1 MDGID
6 GARFLETV
14 RAYNDAVMTEVPFD
28 PTMKD
33 GRGTRGIAPKKSN
46 WANRIDTPPFEA
58 YAVTCGITFTFG
70 GLAIDPK
77 ARVQAVSGRADPR
90 PLCGGRAGG
99 RALLRQLSRR
109 HGPGLGRGL
118 RPPRRHRRRPLRN
131 GGPRPVSREHIGFI
145 GVGVM
150 GEPMCRNLV
159 RKHDG
164 PVTAYDIDPA
174 PLERLAENGA
184 VVAPNIAALAEAADL
199 VFLSLPSGREVRSV
213 CLGDGG
219 LIEHLPA
226 GRTVVD
232 TSTAPPA
239 LAREI
244 EGAFAA
250 LGVAFADAPVART
263 RQAAIEGTL
272 SIMVGGDAAL
282 VERLRP
288 LLGHIAQDVTHCG
301 PVGSGQAVK
310 ILNNMILFQNVRA
323 LAESLAIARRQ
334 GIDACDLPGGGG
346 AQLGRQLCA
355 PKSRHEGDAGGPLPG
370 RRVPRHLRDERPR
383 LRP

>member
-1 MDGID
+1 M
-6 GARFLETV
+6 
-14 RAYNDAVMTEVPFD
+14 
-28 PTMKD
+28 
-33 GRGTRGIAPKKSN
+33 
-46 WANRIDTPPFEA
+46 
-58 YAVTCGITFTFG
+58 
-70 GLAIDPK
+70 
-77 ARVQAVSGRADPR
+77 SG
-90 PLCGGRAGG
+90 
-99 RALLRQLSRR
+99 
-109 HGPGLGRGL
+109 
-118 RPPRRHRRRPLRN
+118 
-131 GGPRPVSREHIGFI
+131 EHIGFI
-145 GVGVM
+145 GTGVM

-164 PVTAYDIDPA
+164 PVTAYDLDTA
-174 PLERLAENGA
+174 PLERLAADGA
-184 VVAPNIAALAEAADL
+184 AVAPSIAALAETAEL
-199 VFLSLPSGREVRSV
+199 IFLSLPSGREVRAV

-250 LGVAFADAPVART
+250 RGIAFADAPVART
-263 RQAAIEGTL
+263 QQAAIDGTL
-272 SIMVGGDAAL
+272 SIMVGGDEAL

-323 LAESLAIARRQ
+323 LAEGLAIARLQGIEPATFLEAVGRSSGDSFALRNHGMKAMLEERFPEGAFPVTYAVKDLDYALELASEL
-334 GIDACDLPGGGG
+334 GIDAEG
-346 AQLGRQLCA
+346 AALVKALFAEAIERGLGARYHPVIATLIDRKR
-355 PKSRHEGDAGGPLPG
+355 PTRPEEGTP
-370 RRVPRHLRDERPR
+370 
-383 LRP
+383 